1 MVQDARPRPA
11 AAVKVDKVTRAKAH
25 YATAKVRNIAAIP
38 ATLGEF
44 GADADAVLRRAGVDL
59 HVFSDPENVVPYAAL
74 GRLVTECVKATGCE
88 RFGLRVGANTKAGAL
103 GLTSL
108 VSFNAPTVRAALEV
122 IIDTLKTSE
131 TGGTAFLDIRD
142 GLASFGYAVV
152 APDIEGVDQIEDGS
166 VAIAFNIMRQLCG
179 APWRPI
185 RVRLARKPPRDKAP
199 FTRFFAA
206 PVDFAEPRSC
216 LVFDAAVLD
225 APVRDSNPD
234 YANILA
240 PLLEEALANA
250 RGDFLSSVKAVIRSQ
265 LVAGALSRDRVCRAL
280 GLNGR
285 TLAHRLE
292 AFDVT
297 YSGLADEAKFE
308 AAQSLLM
315 KDKTIAQIA
324 LALDF
329 AETSA
334 FSRAFKAWSGTTPA
348 RWRAERGGGR

>member
-1 MVQDARPRPA
+1 MKLDTTSPRTQRY
-11 AAVKVDKVTRAKAH
+11 AVAKI
-25 YATAKVRNIAAIP
+25 RNVAAIP
-38 ATLGEF
+38 ATLTEL
-44 GADADAVLRRAGVDL
+44 GADPAAVVRRAGLDPNL
-59 HVFSDPENVVPYAAL
+59 FSDPENVMPYAAL
-74 GRLVTECVKATGCE
+74 GRLMTESVKTTGCE
-88 RFGLRVGANTKAGAL
+88 SFGLRVGANTKAGAL

-108 VSFNAPTVRAALEV
+108 VSFNSPTVRAALKV

-131 TGGTAFLDIRD
+131 TGGTAFLDICD
-142 GLASFGYAVV
+142 GFASFGYAVT
-152 APDIEGVDQIEDGS
+152 APDIESVDQIEDAS

-179 APWRPI
+179 PAWLPSG
-185 RVRLARKPPRDKAP
+185 VRLARKPPRDKAP
-199 FTRFFAA
+199 FARFFAA

-225 APVRDSNPD
+225 APVCDSNPD

-240 PLLEEALANA
+240 PLLDEALANA

-265 LVAGALSRDRVCRAL
+265 IGAGALSRDRVCRTL

-292 AFDVT
+292 PFGVT

-308 AAQSLLM
+308 AARSLLR
-315 KDKTIAQIA
+315 KDKTIAEVA

-334 FSRAFKAWSGTTPA
+334 FTRAFKAWSGTTPA
-348 RWRAERGGGR
+348 RWRAERL